1 MLTLCVCAFT
11 HGDMDTI
18 KTIREALDVSQAVMA
33 DMLGIHQST
42 LSRLESGEIPTN
54 KRTLIAA
61 QSLLA
66 QPKQD
71 AAA

>member
-11 HGDMDTI
+11 HWVMDTI

-61 QSLLA
+61 QSLLSH
-66 QPKQD
+66 PKQD

>member
-1 MLTLCVCAFT
+1 
-11 HGDMDTI
+11 MDTI
-18 KTIREALDVSQAVMA
+18 KIIREALDVSQAVMA

-66 QPKQD
+66 QQQD